1 MGSFYATG
9 LLYFVWPMLAL
20 TLLFSYIWTLIAFSL
35 SFGIGEG
42 RKALIAHIRKH
53 FFASLVTSFGCDA
66 LLAAV
71 ILVLE
76 IIAQSSPA
84 AAAVLDHP
92 FTSAASTWAALGVIA
107 LVLLTGLLK
116 HVLYRR
122 IALKKLELVNPASK
136 NTRLIIFT
144 LLTTPWLFLAPSA
157 PMIRILGE
165 TMVAIG
171 GLMGGELP
179 VE

>member
-20 TLLFSYIWTLIAFSL
+20 TLLFSYIWTLIVFSL
-35 SFGIGEG
+35 SFGIGQG
-42 RKALIAHIRKH
+42 KQALISFIRKH
-53 FFASLVTSFGCDA
+53 FFASWVTSFGCDA

-71 ILVLE
+71 VLVLE

-84 AAAVLDHP
+84 AAAILDNP
-92 FTSAASTWAALGVIA
+92 FTSAASTWAAIGVIA
-107 LVLLTGLLK
+107 LVVLAGLLK
-116 HVLYRR
+116 YVLYRR
-122 IALKKLELVNPASK
+122 IALKRMELADPASK
-136 NTRLIIFT
+136 NIRLIIFT
-144 LLTTPWLFLAPSA
+144 LLTTPWLFLVPSA
-157 PMIRILGE
+157 QAIKVLGE

-171 GLMGGELP
+171 GLFGGEAL

>member
-71 ILVLE
+71 ILVLR
-76 IIAQSSPA
+76 
-84 AAAVLDHP
+84 LL
-92 FTSAASTWAALGVIA
+92 ASR
-107 LVLLTGLLK
+107 
-116 HVLYRR
+116 YRW
-122 IALKKLELVNPASK
+122 S
-136 NTRLIIFT
+136 
-144 LLTTPWLFLAPSA
+144 
-157 PMIRILGE
+157 
-165 TMVAIG
+165 
-171 GLMGGELP
+171 LP
-179 VE
+179 HAE